1 MSPKVEFEAKI
12 KTIYRDAQ
20 DRKREESRGRQGQ
33 RMCVITEICRAA
45 GLGPVVVDSGDN
57 NGNEQSRTSGQGF

>member
-20 DRKREESRGRQGQ
+20 DRKREESRGRPGQ
-33 RMCVITEICRAA
+33 KMRVITEIGRVA
-45 GLGPVVVDSGDN
+45 V
-57 NGNEQSRTSGQGF
+57 

>member
-1 MSPKVEFEAKI
+1 LSPKVEFEAKI

-20 DRKREESRGRQGQ
+20 DRKREESRGRQRQ

-45 GLGPVVVDSGDN
+45 GLGPVVMD
-57 NGNEQSRTSGQGF
+57 